1 MKYSEA
7 KKEIEALSSKYS
19 AYKDKY
25 TNFFNVYYKNE
36 EVAYVR
42 TNERY
47 SVTVWF
53 EKHFPKLPFSNK
65 LYMILAELSMAP
77 LDERVEEKKHCVKV
91 FGGELGYLNIDISN
105 GNVTAGSVD
114 ETNVFKTKFTDKAI
128 EQLKQRDDI
137 SLDWSKVKFEK
148 ADDQMKYEQEK
159 LYVVKNDEGKY
170 WDIGMPPWW
179 DDKTGSV
186 FKRIDLALRW
196 AKKYDGH
203 VITLTEEPEKV
214 VLTKEQAEIVENARD
229 EDCPATYISDSTN
242 LAFSGE
248 EDMLM
253 KAYVNGYT
261 V

>member
-19 AYKDKY
+19 VATYEGFDY
-25 TNFFNVYYKNE
+25 FNVNYKGL
-36 EVAYVR
+36 EVAYVSTEKPYFTR
-42 TNERY
+42 
-47 SVTVWF
+47 VWSEYRF
-53 EKHFPKLPFSNK
+53 KQLPFSNK

-148 ADDQMKYEQEK
+148 ADD
-159 LYVVKNDEGKY
+159 
-170 WDIGMPPWW
+170 
-179 DDKTGSV
+179 
-186 FKRIDLALRW
+186 
-196 AKKYDGH
+196 
-203 VITLTEEPEKV
+203 
-214 VLTKEQAEIVENARD
+214 
-229 EDCPATYISDSTN
+229 
-242 LAFSGE
+242 
-248 EDMLM
+248 
-253 KAYVNGYT
+253 
-261 V
+261 